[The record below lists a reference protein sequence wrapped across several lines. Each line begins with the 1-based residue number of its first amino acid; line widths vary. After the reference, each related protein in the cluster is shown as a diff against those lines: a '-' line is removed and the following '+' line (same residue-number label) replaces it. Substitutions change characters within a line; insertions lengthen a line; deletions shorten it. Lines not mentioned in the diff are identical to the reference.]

1 MVITSMSYVD
11 LPKIEDDSV
20 NTILICFADHE
31 ALTERFLTTF
41 NDILAADDEPFW
53 LKR

>member
-1 MVITSMSYVD
+1 MYYVD

-20 NTILICFADHE
+20 NTILICLADDE

-41 NDILAADDEPFW
+41 NDILAADDETF
-53 LKR
+53 